1 MRVEVGPG
9 PEESRT
15 EIVQFIIPLSF
26 SVRGSFDPPSTRRSW
41 VENRIIIH
49 ELSGNHFQTAI
60 YQSTFKA
67 SAFQLRR
74 AKFDEVKFVGK
85 WHSTDGQALQS
96 LIQIYPRTT

>member
-26 SVRGSFDPPSTRRSW
+26 SVRGSFDSPSTKRSW

-49 ELSGNHFQTAI
+49 EITSRLQYINQPS
-60 YQSTFKA
+60 KL
-67 SAFQLRR
+67 QLFSFAVRSSM
-74 AKFDEVKFVGK
+74 KFVGK